1 MLVCGQCAVCDLD
14 GGNVEARVALA
25 VIEMNAMTA
34 SSIERGLQVLPP
46 PAVCVCARARAC
58 VHERARVIV

>member
-1 MLVCGQCAVCDLD
+1 MLAFGQCAVCDLD

-46 PAVCVCARARAC
+46 PAVCVRARARARVC
-58 VHERARVIV
+58 TSARV

>member
-1 MLVCGQCAVCDLD
+1 VCDLD

-34 SSIERGLQVLPP
+34 SSIERGLQVLLP
-46 PAVCVCARARAC
+46 CV
-58 VHERARVIV
+58 

>member
-1 MLVCGQCAVCDLD
+1 MLAFGQCAVCDLD

-46 PAVCVCARARAC
+46 PAV
-58 VHERARVIV
+58 

>member
-1 MLVCGQCAVCDLD
+1 VCDLD

-46 PAVCVCARARAC
+46 PAVCVRAHARAR